1 MGRRRGNQIAFHHD
15 SIEGFKVS
23 PRVDLRARVRD
34 LEAPRANRKSAV
46 CHATPVRLGVGP
58 SRVPYLVLFLDLQI
72 IVDFAHAV
80 HLLR

>member
-1 MGRRRGNQIAFHHD
+1 MIKVITWSHRGLTYA
-15 SIEGFKVS
+15 
-23 PRVDLRARVRD
+23 LRAHV
-34 LEAPRANRKSAV
+34 EAPQANRNSAV
-46 CHATPVRLGVGP
+46 CHASPVLLGVGP